1 MGAPTPVIMR
11 LGIIV
16 NARRPDATPTVAA
29 IESWAARHNWPVTA
43 RGRIDMVEEP
53 DFRVFSRDL
62 FDGQIDLLLALGGDG
77 TMLTAVR
84 TVADLGIPVLGINL
98 GSLGFLTVVTP
109 GDCHKALDRI
119 SRGDYKIEERL
130 MLEVSEP
137 GVTGARELWSALND
151 VVIIKGGMSRM
162 VKLTVTHN
170 GEYVS
175 SFSGDGMIV
184 ATPTGSTAYSLS
196 VGGPILMPS
205 MQGFILTPISPHTLA
220 QRPMVFE
227 ASARLEITVNTVV
240 ENAVLTVDGQLA
252 RHLNQGSTVLIT
264 QARHPARLINFPD
277 RPFFRLLRDKLHW
290 GISPALDQQDTF
302 GQDA

>member
-1 MGAPTPVIMR
+1 MR

-16 NARRPDATPTVAA
+16 NLRRPGAEATVAA
-29 IESWAARHNWPVTA
+29 IQEWSRAHDCPVTA
-43 RGRIDMVEEP
+43 IGRIDMVADPE
-53 DFRVFSRDL
+53 FRIFPKSL
-62 FDGQIDLLLALGGDG
+62 FDGKVDMLLALGGDG

-84 TVADLGIPVLGINL
+84 TVAGLGIPVLGVNL
-98 GSLGFLTVVTP
+98 GSLGFLTVVP
-109 GDCHKALDRI
+109 PYECLEALDEIRAGKY
-119 SRGDYKIEERL
+119 SIEERL

-137 GVTGARELWSALND
+137 HGETMGESWTALND
-151 VVIIKGGMSRM
+151 VVIIKGGMSRL

-175 SFSGDGMIV
+175 SFAGDGLIV

-220 QRPMVFE
+220 QRPMVFD
-227 ASARLEITVNTVV
+227 ASARLEISVDAVA

-252 RHLNQGSTVLIT
+252 RHLHEKTMLVVRRSE
-264 QARHPARLINFPD
+264 HPARLVSFPD
-277 RPFFRLLRDKLHW
+277 HPFFRLLREKLRW
-290 GISPALDQQDTF
+290 GVGPALHQ
-302 GQDA
+302 GEGIPEG